1 MITLKRSGSKSQGN
15 LVWRFQDYEIQDLDI
30 FYRIQK
36 DNKSIL
42 FVSSLKEAKKFLE
55 DYTQKGEQYEN

>member
-1 MITLKRSGSKSQGN
+1 MITLKRSGSKSQGD

-36 DNKSIL
+36 DNKSIV

>member
-36 DNKSIL
+36 DNKSIV

>member
-36 DNKSIL
+36 DNKSIENTKIATHNTQRHHPT
-42 FVSSLKEAKKFLE
+42 SQKKN
-55 DYTQKGEQYEN
+55 Q

>member
-15 LVWRFQDYEIQDLDI
+15 LVWRFQDYEIEDLDI

-36 DNKSIL
+36 DNKSIV
-42 FVSSLKEAKKFLE
+42 FVSSLKDAKKFLE

>member
-36 DNKSIL
+36 DNKSIV
-42 FVSSLKEAKKFLE
+42 FVSSLKDAKKFLE